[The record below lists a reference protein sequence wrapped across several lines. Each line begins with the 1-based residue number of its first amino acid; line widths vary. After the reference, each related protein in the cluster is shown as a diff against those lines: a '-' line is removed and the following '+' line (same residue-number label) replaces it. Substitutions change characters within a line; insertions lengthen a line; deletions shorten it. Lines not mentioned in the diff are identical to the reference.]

1 MGIVFS
7 HVIAAGLY
15 FYRNGRI
22 LTSEH
27 DQNNPHRPQESDN
40 LNSEYEVGA
49 TNSDDFFSS
58 AAVSAGSWVK
68 QKKANCPLMSL
79 SWWRALGATV
89 SAHYLL
95 LRCTVTYNACAG
107 GGTNGYSLES
117 VSADGCND
125 LAGSGNYHCSTGP
138 SQG

>member
-1 MGIVFS
+1 MVAFLKTLIWNMGIVFS

-49 TNSDDFFSS
+49 TNSDDF
-58 AAVSAGSWVK
+58 V
-68 QKKANCPLMSL
+68 
-79 SWWRALGATV
+79 REI
-89 SAHYLL
+89 YLFL
-95 LRCTVTYNACAG
+95 FFG
-107 GGTNGYSLES
+107 KFGT
-117 VSADGCND
+117 
-125 LAGSGNYHCSTGP
+125 
-138 SQG
+138 